1 MTERVVSDP
10 HATRSAT
17 SREQAVGLHS
27 IIEFLT
33 EHLGARLLALTVGVD
48 HRTVGRWLTEPDRTP
63 QFETEVRLRAAY
75 QVFQALQQ
83 VEAPVTIRAWFMG
96 MNPQLED
103 RSPAEGIRDG
113 DTRDVMAAARAFINA
128 G

>member
-1 MTERVVSDP
+1 VAR
-10 HATRSAT
+10 RSTAA
-17 SREQAVGLHS
+17 RDVDVDLRS
-27 IIEFLT
+27 IVEFLH

-48 HRTVGRWLTEPDRTP
+48 DRTVRRWLSEHDRVP
-63 QFETEVRLRAAY
+63 QFDNEVRLRGTY

-103 RSPAEGIRDG
+103 RSPAEAIRDG
-113 DTRDVMAAARAFINA
+113 DAKAVMAAARAFINA